1 MLHIRM
7 RGDIDKLRIPGDFD
21 LFVVQT
27 NMAMAKGMQYILL
40 ENAEGNPM
48 AINQNN
54 ILTVEDV
61 GDDDDSG
68 LLG

>member
-7 RGDIDKLRIPGDFD
+7 KGDIDKLRVPGDFD
-21 LFVVQT
+21 NFVVQT
-27 NMAMAKGMQYILL
+27 NLAMAKGMQYLLL
-40 ENAEGNPM
+40 ENAEGNSM

-61 GDDDDSG
+61 GDEDTEG
-68 LLG
+68 ML